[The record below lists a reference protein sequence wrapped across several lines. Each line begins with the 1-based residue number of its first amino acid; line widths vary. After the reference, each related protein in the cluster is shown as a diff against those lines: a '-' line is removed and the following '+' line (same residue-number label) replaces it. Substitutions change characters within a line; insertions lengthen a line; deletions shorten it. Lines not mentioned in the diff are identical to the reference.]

1 MLTFLTPSFSDP
13 VCLTVVQIFAKAS
26 QVVLFWIG
34 KARGR
39 SGELGTLGVRGR
51 TFTACIRVFPAPR
64 TRSMRRYLGVSW
76 NFLVG
81 IMLVQEQRSQEMWFG
96 MAYSSRVE
104 SCYSVRLQHGK
115 NWKSSSREEFLRLR
129 DLVGPVAVLK
139 RAEHNFSRPQSIE

>member
-1 MLTFLTPSFSDP
+1 
-13 VCLTVVQIFAKAS
+13 
-26 QVVLFWIG
+26 
-34 KARGR
+34 
-39 SGELGTLGVRGR
+39 
-51 TFTACIRVFPAPR
+51 
-64 TRSMRRYLGVSW
+64 MRRYLGYSW

-81 IMLVQEQRSQEMWFG
+81 IILVQEQRSQEMRFG

-104 SCYSVRLQHGK
+104 SGYSLRLQHGK